1 MHVAPPCDNPLAGRH
16 GFQCWAAVL
25 LCSSVQALPT
35 CVACRVEAVMR
46 EDRMLK
52 AYEILELYLEL
63 LAVGAL
69 AGRQRSFAG
78 DCVVCLSELGTKIC
92 ASAQ

>member
-1 MHVAPPCDNPLAGRH
+1 MHAEPLCDDLLACCH
-16 GFQCWAAVL
+16 GVQRKEVVL
-25 LCSSVQALPT
+25 LCSSVQRSHGSCRAPSA
-35 CVACRVEAVMR
+35 ACSVEAVMR

-69 AGRQRSFAG
+69 AGRPHSFAG
-78 DCVVCLSELGTKIC
+78 D
-92 ASAQ
+92 

>member
-1 MHVAPPCDNPLAGRH
+1 
-16 GFQCWAAVL
+16 
-25 LCSSVQALPT
+25 
-35 CVACRVEAVMR
+35 MR

-69 AGRQRSFAG
+69 AGRPHSFAG
-78 DCVVCLSELGTKIC
+78 D
-92 ASAQ
+92 